1 MNVLTIAALGFVVAV
16 DRCGVLLRVPFIGEA
31 WWDLSGQGLSCF
43 DSWRRRGG
51 RARQRRVIGHWLGAG
66 AGTCLSRSTLA
77 YRGASYRGA
86 QQVGV
91 EFTAG
96 RVGAR
101 TQDAVLWQ

>member
-51 RARQRRVIGHWLGAG
+51 RARQRRVIGHWLG
-66 AGTCLSRSTLA
+66 L
-77 YRGASYRGA
+77 
-86 QQVGV
+86 
-91 EFTAG
+91 G
-96 RVGAR
+96 RVHVSREAPWRIEGRRIEAPNR
-101 TQDAVLWQ
+101 